1 MYGEL
6 TALSNQSGFCWASN
20 QYFSDLY
27 ETSERSIQRWI
38 KALEQKKYIKVEV
51 KGVSRKIWIMEFV
64 ETDEDGNP
72 MERRKKTRLPR
83 ESKNKIAIRLQHK
96 FVEMCKKFVGIE
108 PVMDKVGYIRICF
121 ALGDGKLTEV
131 QIVDLFD
138 EWFHLGKPD
147 DQVVSL
153 PRALSNRQIE
163 ANKVRNNITS

>member
-1 MYGEL
+1 MVKKNYYAIIPARVRYDKDLIAHAKLMYGEL

-51 KGVSRKIWIMEFV
+51 KGVNRKIWIMEFV

-96 FVEMCKKFVGIE
+96 FLLVLYLF
-108 PVMDKVGYIRICF
+108 F
-121 ALGDGKLTEV
+121 L
-131 QIVDLFD
+131 QIPGVWVYF
-138 EWFHLGKPD
+138 
-147 DQVVSL
+147 
-153 PRALSNRQIE
+153 
-163 ANKVRNNITS
+163 